1 MTFFQINYCDYNHSN
16 MDCDMINRPNGSG
29 DYLFLYFLTP
39 MKVYFGQEM
48 TIAQKGAFL
57 LFPPDSPQIY
67 QAVKKFT
74 NSYIHFDI
82 SGNDFCT
89 QYQIPVNKIVYPNN
103 PEILNEVFRK
113 INIEYLEKQPFYEEQ
128 INQLINQLFILFS
141 RQLHQTLELPS
152 MDTDM
157 LELFRKARIEIL
169 THLEEEWTSEK
180 MAALTN
186 LSSSQFYHYYRMFFH
201 QSPKAEL
208 INARIDRAKYLLKQE
223 NLSVNQAAQL
233 SGFNS
238 LPHFTRFFQ
247 KVCGVT
253 PSLYRFEN
261 VPQTTP
267 EFSDV
272 L

>member
-113 INIEYLEKQPFYEEQ
+113 INIEYFKLTGATTAEKRVQYMNEFNANDRVKIFLISLKAGGTGLNLIGADTIIHLDPWWNVASENQASDRAYRIGQTRNVEVIKLILENSIEERVIELQQ
-128 INQLINQLFILFS
+128 IKKDLIDKVIS
-141 RQLHQTLELPS
+141 DDDS
-152 MDTDM
+152 S
-157 LELFRKARIEIL
+157 I
-169 THLEEEWTSEK
+169 
-180 MAALTN
+180 TN
-186 LSSSQFYHYYRMFFH
+186 LSKEDIEF
-201 QSPKAEL
+201 
-208 INARIDRAKYLLKQE
+208 LLQ
-223 NLSVNQAAQL
+223 
-233 SGFNS
+233 
-238 LPHFTRFFQ
+238 
-247 KVCGVT
+247 
-253 PSLYRFEN
+253 
-261 VPQTTP
+261 
-267 EFSDV
+267 
-272 L
+272 